1 MPVTVRAATD
11 NDAEAACQVL
21 RRSITELCATDHQD
35 DEEVLAAWLRNKT
48 PEHVRSWLRSS
59 NLCMIVA
66 VREGSVCGV
75 SMISRQGEIQ
85 LCYAS
90 PDVRFLGVGKLMLH
104 TLQAQALEWGL
115 SEVFLTSTVTGKSF
129 YERNGF
135 ASDGIRIRS
144 ESSAVR
150 NVYPMVKRIGP

>member
-21 RRSITELCATDHQD
+21 RRSITELCGADHQG
-35 DEEVLAAWLRNKT
+35 DEEVIAAWLKNKT
-48 PEHVRSWLRSS
+48 PEHVRTWVGSS
-59 NLCMIVA
+59 ELSMIVA
-66 VREGSVCGV
+66 VREESVCGV
-75 SMISRQGEIQ
+75 AMISRQGEIQ

-90 PDVRFLGVGKLMLH
+90 PEVRFLGVGKLMLR

-115 SEVFLTSTVTGKSF
+115 NEVFLTSTFTGKPF

-135 ASDGIRIRS
+135 AADGARIRS
-144 ESSAVR
+144 KSSAVR
-150 NVYPMVKRIGP
+150 NVYPMVKRFGP

>member
-1 MPVTVRAATD
+1 MPVTVRAATE
-11 NDAEAACQVL
+11 NDADAACQVL
-21 RRSITELCATDHQD
+21 RRSIAELCGADHQD
-35 DEEVLAAWLRNKT
+35 DKEILAAWLKNKT
-48 PEHVRSWLRSS
+48 PEHVRSWLGSA

-75 SMISRQGEIQ
+75 AMISREGEIQ

-90 PDVRFLGVGKLMLH
+90 PEVRFLGVGKLMLH

-135 ASDGIRIRS
+135 ASDGVCIRS